1 MRSAVSKSTWV
12 PSTAAARMLRGAGI
26 GAPLSVLRRLA
37 GNAGSIAASA
47 GVDGVPPGIRYFG
60 WSQGCV
66 GLAGSAAIHARALSS
81 ISSGVDAS
89 SSTIPTSRA
98 FAGLCRWPCESTLRK
113 PFMIPSIRV
122 MRVTPPPPGS
132 RPSVT
137 SGSP

>member
-37 GNAGSIAASA
+37 GNAGSTAASA
-47 GVDGVPPGIRYFG
+47 GVDGVPPGILYFG
-60 WSQGCV
+60 WSQGWEAS
-66 GLAGSAAIHARALSS
+66 GWAAIHARALSS
-81 ISSGVDAS
+81 ISSGVAAS

-113 PFMIPSIRV
+113 PFMIPSMRV